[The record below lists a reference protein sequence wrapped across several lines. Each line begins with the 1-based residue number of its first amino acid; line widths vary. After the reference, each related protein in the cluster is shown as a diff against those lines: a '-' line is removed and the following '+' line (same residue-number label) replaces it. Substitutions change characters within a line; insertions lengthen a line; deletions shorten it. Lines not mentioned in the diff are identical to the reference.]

1 MMERRKWKSTDRY
14 YISYGGKKKCSA
26 HYDLINDNTV
36 KRVSPNSKSIYNSIP
51 CNGLININDMLVLRL
66 IWCAI
71 FECYL
76 TWVAICEIIKNI
88 GKAVYIKFI
97 RLFTQFVLMMPCL
110 IFFPFFLVV
119 SFEPSDGCCQR
130 ASEWLTDSETVYV

>member
-1 MMERRKWKSTDRY
+1 MAA
-14 YISYGGKKKCSA
+14 KKMT
-26 HYDLINDNTV
+26 YDLINDNTV

-110 IFFPFFLVV
+110 IFFPFF
-119 SFEPSDGCCQR
+119 FGCVFR
-130 ASEWLTDSETVYV
+130 TMRWMLPASIRVTHWLRNSLCVITSSSKTILGAEFLDAH